1 MANKSS
7 GSDLFALLQD
17 QADPKRQQE
26 LDERLARQYAKAQ
39 QRQSELIGYNSTKPV
54 TISSIQVLQAEHTR
68 RGFLERIF
76 NPILSQN
83 QEGPYTLQEAL

>member
-54 TISSIQVLQAEHTR
+54 TI
-68 RGFLERIF
+68 
-76 NPILSQN
+76 
-83 QEGPYTLQEAL
+83 